1 MSINFPLLLVIA
13 VAVCGFLALIDLI
26 LLAPRR
32 RAAIAAYQGR
42 VDDPDDRVLER
53 LSKEPLLVEYGKSFF
68 PVLAIVLVLRSFL
81 VEPFQIP
88 SGSM

>member
-32 RAAIAAYQGR
+32 RAAIAAYQG
-42 VDDPDDRVLER
+42 
-53 LSKEPLLVEYGKSFF
+53 LSL
-68 PVLAIVLVLRSFL
+68 IH
-81 VEPFQIP
+81 I
-88 SGSM
+88 

>member
-42 VDDPDDRVLER
+42 VDDPDDRVLE
-53 LSKEPLLVEYGKSFF
+53 LSL
-68 PVLAIVLVLRSFL
+68 IH
-81 VEPFQIP
+81 I
-88 SGSM
+88 